1 MHAENDSSFENTLN
15 SQDKLNSIL
24 SDKMS
29 HEIPLM
35 KPKTL
40 YAPNLI
46 TDKKPQ
52 IELNFDTR
60 KSILNKNT
68 RIDPVYFTDQFF
80 KKLPFYEEE

>member
-1 MHAENDSSFENTLN
+1 
-15 SQDKLNSIL
+15 
-24 SDKMS
+24 
-29 HEIPLM
+29 M

-46 TDKKPQ
+46 ADKKPQ
-52 IELNFDTR
+52 TELNFDTR